1 MDNENLIGAIIMAVV
16 CFGCGALF
24 FGLGAYA
31 EKAEKP
37 MHFWSGSTVD
47 PKRISDLYGYNHAN
61 AVMWKVYS
69 LPYWVAGVL
78 GCLGAKSETYAVAAA
93 ILLFVAALPGLVPLV
108 ICYRRIEK
116 RYIR

>member
-47 PKRISDLYGYNHAN
+47 PKRISDLYG
-61 AVMWKVYS
+61 
-69 LPYWVAGVL
+69 
-78 GCLGAKSETYAVAAA
+78 
-93 ILLFVAALPGLVPLV
+93 
-108 ICYRRIEK
+108 
-116 RYIR
+116 